1 MSLVKA
7 VLKLCFLV
15 FWDWSCIRVCIYY
28 IYIYYIYM
36 ILVYVCTCVDVAG
49 AMWRG
54 EKCQDLTMRVL
65 RPLND
70 SMSPRFRHDSQCIQ
84 AGAWLQKWQAAPKTR
99 SEFERWADFK
109 LSFKWSFWQPV
120 CFALVTKME
129 WIRMDRYWT
138 SRNCASSEGL
148 GFAWPNQL
156 CKDMQRPSK
165 SLAQMA
171 GKLYD
176 QVVEHNTFLH
186 VVTCSDL
193 DHCRPP
199 GLCHKDW
206 RQAGDQERKQ
216 QVCLSD
222 TAVHTDSSTRTN
234 TNTIASGPLNSKPF
248 SMML

>member
-1 MSLVKA
+1 MYVQ
-7 VLKLCFLV
+7 LCT
-15 FWDWSCIRVCIYY
+15 
-28 IYIYYIYM
+28 
-36 ILVYVCTCVDVAG
+36 YVHICVDVAG
-49 AMWRG
+49 AMWTG
-54 EKCQDLTMRVL
+54 GKCQDLTMRVL

-70 SMSPRFRHDSQCIQ
+70 STSPRFAMIRHDSQCIQ
-84 AGAWLQKWQAAPKTR
+84 AGAWLWLQKWQAAPKTR
-99 SEFERWADFK
+99 SEIERWADFK

-138 SRNCASSEGL
+138 SRKCASSEGL

-156 CKDMQRPSK
+156 CNDMQRPSK

-222 TAVHTDSSTRTN
+222 TAVPTDSRTRTN
-234 TNTIASGPLNSKPF
+234 TNTIASGPLNSNTF

>member
-1 MSLVKA
+1 MWLV
-7 VLKLCFLV
+7 LCEQ
-15 FWDWSCIRVCIYY
+15 
-28 IYIYYIYM
+28 
-36 ILVYVCTCVDVAG
+36 
-49 AMWRG
+49 
-54 EKCQDLTMRVL
+54 EKSVKTWQNSGFEAIV
-65 RPLND
+65 ND
-70 SMSPRFRHDSQCIQ
+70 SMSPRFAMIRHDSQCIQ
-84 AGAWLQKWQAAPKTR
+84 AGTWLQKWQAAPKTR

-129 WIRMDRYWT
+129 WIRMDRYWS
-138 SRNCASSEGL
+138 SRNSASSEGL

-176 QVVEHNTFLH
+176 QVVEHNILH

-216 QVCLSD
+216 QPCAGLW
-222 TAVHTDSSTRTN
+222 HSSTHRQQY
-234 TNTIASGPLNSKPF
+234 SY
-248 SMML
+248 

>member
-1 MSLVKA
+1 MYICTYMSGW
-7 VLKLCFLV
+7 C
-15 FWDWSCIRVCIYY
+15 
-28 IYIYYIYM
+28 
-36 ILVYVCTCVDVAG
+36 YVNRRKVSRPD
-49 AMWRG
+49 
-54 EKCQDLTMRVL
+54 KIRVL

-70 SMSPRFRHDSQCIQ
+70 SMSPRFAMIRHDSQCIQ
-84 AGAWLQKWQAAPKTR
+84 AGTWLQKWQAAPKTR

-129 WIRMDRYWT
+129 WIRVDRYWT

-165 SLAQMA
+165 SGAQMA

-176 QVVEHNTFLH
+176 QVVEHNILH

-216 QVCLSD
+216 QCLSD

-234 TNTIASGPLNSKPF
+234 ITNTNTIASGPLNSNTF

>member
-1 MSLVKA
+1 MYMCRCGWCYVKRRKVSRPDNA
-7 VLKLCFLV
+7 GFEAPQWLN
-15 FWDWSCIRVCIYY
+15 
-28 IYIYYIYM
+28 
-36 ILVYVCTCVDVAG
+36 VA
-49 AMWRG
+49 AI
-54 EKCQDLTMRVL
+54 
-65 RPLND
+65 
-70 SMSPRFRHDSQCIQ
+70 RHDSQCIQ
-84 AGAWLQKWQAAPKTR
+84 AGAWLQKWQAAPKTH